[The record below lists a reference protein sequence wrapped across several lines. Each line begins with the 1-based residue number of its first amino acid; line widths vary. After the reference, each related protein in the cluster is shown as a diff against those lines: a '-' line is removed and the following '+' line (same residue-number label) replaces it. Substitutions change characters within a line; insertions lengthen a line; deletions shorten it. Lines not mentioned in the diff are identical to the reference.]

1 LSGQFV
7 KLWGE
12 CAIGDG
18 GSNAADCVVVCVDEV
33 QTNYLALLSEEGSI
47 ELFFYNSKRIWQ
59 PNGETSLDEWDMG
72 IMAFGIA

>member
-1 LSGQFV
+1 MPSGTGVATLLIVSLSALT
-7 KLWGE
+7 KSKPT
-12 CAIGDG
+12 I
-18 GSNAADCVVVCVDEV
+18 
-33 QTNYLALLSEEGSI
+33 LALLSEEGSI